1 MTGADID
8 IELKPK
14 GINIIVNT
22 MADRSERQPNA
33 LQNAA
38 AELFNEINE
47 IREGIAQSRRKFQ
60 QWSKAIQ
67 KRLNI

>member
-1 MTGADID
+1 
-8 IELKPK
+8 
-14 GINIIVNT
+14 

-47 IREGIAQSRRKFQ
+47 IRDGIAQSRLKFQ